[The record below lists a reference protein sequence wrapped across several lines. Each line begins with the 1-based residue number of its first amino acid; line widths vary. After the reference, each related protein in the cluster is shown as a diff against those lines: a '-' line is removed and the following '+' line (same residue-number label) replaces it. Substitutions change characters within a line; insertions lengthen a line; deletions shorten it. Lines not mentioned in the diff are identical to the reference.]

1 MIGRASDV
9 NIKIAFLSR
18 SADSWCSRS
27 ITTFSLNFEA
37 KTPKINSNL
46 KKERKMRIEKAK
58 RIEQIPPYLF
68 AEIDKKKEE
77 LRQKGIDLIDLG
89 IGDPDLPTPKP
100 IIERLK
106 MAAENPQNHRYP
118 SYEGM
123 IEFRSAVAQWYARRF
138 NVTLDPRTEVL
149 SLIGSKEGIAHIPL
163 AFVNPGDY
171 VLVPTPGYPVY
182 RVSTIFAGGTPYF
195 LPLRKENG
203 FLPKLS
209 EIPKKVAERAR
220 ILFINYPNNP
230 TSAIAEGPF
239 FEEVVAFARRYQVIV
254 CHDAAYSEI
263 AFDGYQPLSFLVIK
277 GGKEVGIEFHSL
289 SKTFNMT
296 GWRIGFAVGNVEILA
311 GLGRVKTNIDSG
323 LFQAI
328 QEAGVEALNHF
339 DTPLPEII
347 NTYERRRD
355 VLVKGLREI
364 GLEVDKPK
372 ATFYLWIQV
381 PKGYTSTQ
389 FAAILLEKG
398 GIVAT
403 PGNGFGEAGE
413 GYIRMALTI
422 DETRLREAIERLK
435 RIKF

>member
-1 MIGRASDV
+1 M
-9 NIKIAFLSR
+9 KI
-18 SADSWCSRS
+18 
-27 ITTFSLNFEA
+27 EQ
-37 KTPKINSNL
+37 
-46 KKERKMRIEKAK
+46 AK

-77 LRQKGIDLIDLG
+77 MRKKGMDLIDLG

-106 MAAENPQNHRYP
+106 MASEDPKNHRYP

-123 IEFRSAVAQWYARRF
+123 IEFRTAVAQWFERRF
-138 NVTLDPRTEVL
+138 GVTFDPRTEVL
-149 SLIGSKEGIAHIPL
+149 TLIGSKEGIAHIPL

-171 VLVPTPGYPVY
+171 VLVPSPGYPVY
-182 RVSTIFAGGTPYF
+182 RVSTLFAGGIPYF
-195 LPLRKENG
+195 LPLRKEND
-203 FLPKLS
+203 FLPNFS
-209 EIPKKVAERAR
+209 EIPKEVAEKAR
-220 ILFINYPNNP
+220 LLFINYPNNP
-230 TSAIAEGPF
+230 TSAIAERSF
-239 FEEVVAFARRYQVIV
+239 FEEVVAFARHYRMIV
-254 CHDAAYSEI
+254 CHDAAYSEV
-263 AFDGYQPLSFLVIK
+263 AFDGYRPLSFFEVE
-277 GGKEVGIEFHSL
+277 GAREVGIEFHSL

-296 GWRIGFAVGNVEILA
+296 GWRIGFAVGRSEIIS

-328 QEAGVEALNHF
+328 QEAGIEALNHF

-347 NTYERRRD
+347 QIYEGRRD
-355 VLVKGLREI
+355 VMVKGLREI
-364 GLEVDKPK
+364 GLKVERPK

-381 PKGYTSTQ
+381 PRGHTSAQ
-389 FAAILLEKG
+389 FATLLIEQA

-413 GYIRMALTI
+413 GYIRMALTV
-422 DETRLREAIERLK
+422 DETRLKEAIERLK

>member
-1 MIGRASDV
+1 MQ
-9 NIKIAFLSR
+9 
-18 SADSWCSRS
+18 
-27 ITTFSLNFEA
+27 
-37 KTPKINSNL
+37 
-46 KKERKMRIEKAK
+46 IEKAK

-77 LRQKGIDLIDLG
+77 MRKRGMDLIDLG
-89 IGDPDLPTPKP
+89 IGDPDLPTPKL

-106 MAAENPQNHRYP
+106 IAAENPKNHLYP
-118 SYEGM
+118 PYEGM
-123 IEFRSAVAQWYARRF
+123 IEFRTAVAQWYERRF
-138 NVTLDPRTEVL
+138 NVKLDPGTEVL

-171 VLVPTPGYPVY
+171 VLVPSPGYPVY
-182 RVSTIFAGGTPYF
+182 RVSTLFAGGTPYF

-209 EIPKKVAERAR
+209 EIPKKVAERAK

-230 TSAIAEGPF
+230 TTAIAEKPF
-239 FEEVVAFARRYQVIV
+239 FEEVVAFAHRYQIII

-263 AFDGYQPLSFLVIK
+263 AFDGYKPLSFLEVE
-277 GGKEVGIEFHSL
+277 GAKEAGIEFHSL

-296 GWRIGFAVGNVEILA
+296 GWRIGFAVGRSEIIS
-311 GLGRVKTNIDSG
+311 GLGRLKTNIDSG
-323 LFQAI
+323 IFQAI
-328 QEAGVEALNHF
+328 QEAGTEALNHF

-347 NTYERRRD
+347 KIYERRRD

-364 GLEVDKPK
+364 GLEVEWPK

-381 PKGYTSTQ
+381 PKGYTSSQ
-389 FAAILLEKG
+389 FSTRLLEQG

-403 PGNGFGEAGE
+403 PGNGFGDGGE
-413 GYIRMALTI
+413 GYIRMAITV
-422 DETRLREAIERLK
+422 DETRLKEAIERLK
-435 RIKF
+435 